1 MSEEMRNLDQEI
13 IEDASS
19 DSINENDAAS
29 LSFDDLDELTQGAP
43 SEESNEEAEAEE
55 NELSSKAE
63 SNGEESEA
71 SEETLE
77 EEIKKLIAK
86 YGDQETEIAAN
97 ALFKH
102 KVDGEEVEVELQ
114 ELLNNYSG
122 KVSYDKKFQEFSNQK
137 KDFDAY
143 KNQYDNEIQQINGY
157 INDFA
162 KKIKDNDAMGALEY
176 FAQFAG
182 MKPYEFRR
190 ELLNQIT
197 PEISRRANLSPEQ
210 IQAEDLAMQNEY
222 LLQQQE
228 SAQKQSQAQQAQKEL
243 EMEIANVQEAH
254 GMSDEAFNEAYQD
267 LLDSDYDGTITP
279 QSVADYYVHSQAFSR
294 ADSILE
300 GISPVLAEQEQIVE
314 SLQKVIVEN
323 PSFDNDDL
331 KEIVEEVYGDFLK
344 ETSKSVSKKV
354 APKKKQNVQQS
365 QPVSPDI
372 LDWDDL

>member
-19 DSINENDAAS
+19 DNVNENDAAS

-55 NELSSKAE
+55 NELSSEAE
-63 SNGEESEA
+63 SNGEEDEA
-71 SEETLE
+71 SEETIQ

-97 ALFKH
+97 SLFKH

-122 KVSYDKKFQEFSNQK
+122 KISYDKKFQEFSSQK
-137 KDFDAY
+137 KEFDEY
-143 KNQYDNEIQQINGY
+143 KNQYDYEIKQINGY

-162 KKIKDNDAMGALEY
+162 KKIRDNDAMGALEY

-300 GISPVLAEQEQIVE
+300 EISPVLAEQEQIVE

-323 PSFDNDDL
+323 PSFDNNDL

>member
-1 MSEEMRNLDQEI
+1 MSEEIRNLDQEI

-19 DSINENDAAS
+19 DTINENDAAS

-55 NELSSKAE
+55 NELSSEAE
-63 SNGEESEA
+63 SNGEEDEA
-71 SEETLE
+71 SEETIQ

-97 ALFKH
+97 SLFKH

-122 KVSYDKKFQEFSNQK
+122 KISYDKKFQEFSSQK
-137 KDFDAY
+137 KEFDDY
-143 KNQYDNEIQQINGY
+143 KNQYDNEIKQINGY

-162 KKIKDNDAMGALEY
+162 KKIRDNDAMGALEY

-279 QSVADYYVHSQAFSR
+279 QSVADYYVQSQAFSR

-300 GISPVLAEQEQIVE
+300 EISPVLAEQEQIVE

-323 PSFDNDDL
+323 PSFDNNDL

>member
-55 NELSSKAE
+55 NELSSEAE

-365 QPVSPDI
+365 QPVSSDI